1 MTEKEKN
8 TTENKRLRRDP
19 RDEVWKN
26 WQGAVLLKDE
36 IEYYAS
42 LDPPLIENFD
52 KECLKPASYYL
63 RLGSECRVGGK
74 EHNLSDER
82 PTLVIKPHDIAIV
95 STYEKVNIP
104 GFLIGRW
111 NQRVTSAY
119 EGIVWVGGPQ
129 VDPGYSGRLYCPLYN
144 LSNRN
149 VELKFKDR
157 VFMIDFVKTTRFI
170 KGESPLWNRPV
181 GKTDSLARHDT
192 HNLESAI
199 FGNFDTMDREVKDM
213 RHEIRR
219 FQQVTLPLLAIVIA
233 AVTIIAMFG
242 VFGRF
247 EDADCLSWVSIGI
260 SGMAAL
266 FASFA
271 LILSIIRRK
280 RK

>member
-1 MTEKEKN
+1 MTDPAED
-8 TTENKRLRRDP
+8 KRLKRDP
-19 RDEVWKN
+19 RDEVWET
-26 WQGAVLLKDE
+26 WQGAVLLQDE

-74 EHNLSDER
+74 DHNLSEENPR
-82 PTLVIKPHDIAIV
+82 LVIKPHDIAVV

-144 LSNRN
+144 LSNRE
-149 VELKFKDR
+149 VELRFKDR
-157 VFMIDFVKTTRFI
+157 LFMIDFVKTTSFI
-170 KGESPLWNRPV
+170 EGKSSLWKRPP
-181 GKTDSLARHDT
+181 GKTDCLASHDT

-199 FGNFDTMDREVKDM
+199 YEDFDRMNAEVRDM

-219 FQQVTLPLLAIVIA
+219 FQQVILPLLAIVIA
-233 AVTIIAMFG
+233 AVTVIAGLGIFG
-242 VFGRF
+242 LYKIPEKCEYIGI
-247 EDADCLSWVSIGI
+247 SIGI
-260 SGMAAL
+260 SGAAFVMAAL
-266 FASFA
+266 A
-271 LILSIIRRK
+271 LLFSRIRMK